1 MKYAFELQIFTG
13 WDGCLMKDAT
23 VPDRAHLGVWRR
35 LKGAPLSPS
44 IILPFP
50 SLPSAHRVGLCPSDR
65 QHRRCMVC
73 HFFSIHLV
81 WHLGLLAYV
90 VLSINSLVTEVW
102 ALRKACSQIWQ
113 RSAVWWS
120 KENTVGTFSKFL
132 MFSFCVNWQSTA
144 VSVSDS
150 GDWTWTGG
158 ERHPTM
164 TASWVQRHW
173 KYVSSAAAHWD
184 INFSKWLG
192 GGQDNL
198 LFWGHSSEPPL
209 VSF

>member
-1 MKYAFELQIFTG
+1 MPQSQIGLTLVCGVAWREL
-13 WDGCLMKDAT
+13 
-23 VPDRAHLGVWRR
+23 
-35 LKGAPLSPS
+35 LSHHPS
-44 IILPFP
+44 SFP
-50 SLPSAHRVGLCPSDR
+50 SHPCLVPTGLVSVRATGNTGD
-65 QHRRCMVC
+65 VWFVWS